1 MSFYNCTSTLTIL
14 FLLAWVNCFSLST
27 FIFFFSLENHVSIY
41 VVVEWHKIVEL
52 VINFYRKKKKKTKH
66 NIAHVSFQE
75 YWQWHFSLKSVC
87 LDLFVVSTLT
97 YVFLIVHLLHVNAR
111 LLLVLVTAKN
121 NCFYIYLTHICI
133 YLIWNKEIKLTLHS
147 YEKQLSIHS
156 SYLCPFL

>member
-1 MSFYNCTSTLTIL
+1 M
-14 FLLAWVNCFSLST
+14 NCFPLSI
-27 FIFFFSLENHVSIY
+27 FIFSFSLENHVSIY
-41 VVVEWHKIVEL
+41 VVLELHKTVEFVKIFIE
-52 VINFYRKKKKKTKH
+52 K
-66 NIAHVSFQE
+66 NIAHASFQE

-97 YVFLIVHLLHVNAR
+97 YVFLIVHLLHVNAIF
-111 LLLVLVTAKN
+111 LLVLAKGKN

-133 YLIWNKEIKLTLHS
+133 YLIWKKEINLTLDS